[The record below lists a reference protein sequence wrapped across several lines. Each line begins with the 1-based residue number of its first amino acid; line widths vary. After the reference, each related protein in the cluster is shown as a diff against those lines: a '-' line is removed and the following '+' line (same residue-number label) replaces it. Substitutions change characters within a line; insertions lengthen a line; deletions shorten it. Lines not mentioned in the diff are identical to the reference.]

1 MNVKRNFNWTKIRK
15 ACRPKWK
22 RVNKFRIRL
31 KTKNADPAYSRQG
44 TREDGKFYKPFGGQ
58 DFD

>member
-1 MNVKRNFNWTKIRK
+1 MKSPFNRTKVRK
-15 ACRPKWK
+15 ACQPKWK

-44 TREDGKFYKPFGGQ
+44 SRASGKIYAV
-58 DFD
+58 